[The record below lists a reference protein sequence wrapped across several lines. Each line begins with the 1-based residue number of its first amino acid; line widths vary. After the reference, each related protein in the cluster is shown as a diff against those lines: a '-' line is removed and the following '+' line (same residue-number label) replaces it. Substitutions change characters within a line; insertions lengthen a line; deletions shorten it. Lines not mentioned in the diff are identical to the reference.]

1 MATLGELVTDAAAA
15 IIAVSM
21 KCGWYADSVPRP
33 RLPLDTTRQLT
44 SGSVLAM
51 IHDGLV
57 IFIMVDAGYRN

>member
-15 IIAVSM
+15 IIVRVNEVWM
-21 KCGWYADSVPRP
+21 VC
-33 RLPLDTTRQLT
+33 RLGAKTAAATRHHEQLT

-57 IFIMVDAGYRN
+57 IFIMLDAGYRN